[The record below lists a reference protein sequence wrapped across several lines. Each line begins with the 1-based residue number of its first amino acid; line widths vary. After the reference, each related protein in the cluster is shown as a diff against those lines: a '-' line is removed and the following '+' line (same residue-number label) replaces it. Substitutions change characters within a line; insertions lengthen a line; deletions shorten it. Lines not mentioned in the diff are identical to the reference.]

1 MASTSEAVAGNAS
14 QGTAIETAA
23 APKEK
28 RKGNYRG
35 RPRTPDDHKE
45 VLKRVREFLD
55 NPTSHEK
62 LANVVTVLIN
72 HEIKARL
79 QGK

>member
-1 MASTSEAVAGNAS
+1 MASTSETETAV
-14 QGTAIETAA
+14 ETAA

-35 RPRTPDDHKE
+35 RPRTPEDHKE

-55 NPTSHEK
+55 NPP
-62 LANVVTVLIN
+62 VT
-72 HEIKARL
+72 RS
-79 QGK
+79 

>member
-1 MASTSEAVAGNAS
+1 MASTSEAGAAV
-14 QGTAIETAA
+14 ETAA
-23 APKEK
+23 APKQK

-35 RPRTPDDHKE
+35 RPRTPEDHKE

-79 QGK
+79 QGR

>member
-1 MASTSEAVAGNAS
+1 MTASTSEA
-14 QGTAIETAA
+14 GTAVETAA

-35 RPRTPDDHKE
+35 RPRTPEDHKE

-79 QGK
+79 QGR